1 MPKIYDYLGIVF
13 LFYSNEHEPLHV
25 HAKYGDCE
33 SVFVIVFEDG
43 IVKKIETRKN
53 RGIEPLPQAK
63 FSEAHRFVKKYAVD
77 IAMKWHKIFVLKE
90 KIVCES
96 ITKKV

>member
-33 SVFVIVFEDG
+33 TVYIIVFEDG
-43 IVKKIETRKN
+43 VLKRIETRNTK
-53 RGIEPLPQAK
+53 GFEPLPSAK
-63 FSEAHRFVKKYAVD
+63 NREAMRFVEKYAVE
-77 IAMKWHKIFVLKE
+77 IAMKWHKVFVLKE
-90 KIVCES
+90 KIVCEE
-96 ITKKV
+96 ITKKI